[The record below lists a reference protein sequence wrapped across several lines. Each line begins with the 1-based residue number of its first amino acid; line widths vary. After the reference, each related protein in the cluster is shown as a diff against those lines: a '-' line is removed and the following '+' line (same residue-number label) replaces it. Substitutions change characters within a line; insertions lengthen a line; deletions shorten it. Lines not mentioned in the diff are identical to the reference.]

1 MNIWWQFNLVNQSF
15 LSDWQ
20 ILYQQTLL
28 YLHALG
34 NKIENLVAFNLADF
48 CNSPNCQNKFYTK
61 FSSYMVVEYLV
72 SYC

>member
-20 ILYQQTLL
+20 ILYWQMLL

-34 NKIENLVAFNLADF
+34 NKKENLVLLNLADF
-48 CNSPNCQNKFYTK
+48 QNSPK
-61 FSSYMVVEYLV
+61 
-72 SYC
+72 